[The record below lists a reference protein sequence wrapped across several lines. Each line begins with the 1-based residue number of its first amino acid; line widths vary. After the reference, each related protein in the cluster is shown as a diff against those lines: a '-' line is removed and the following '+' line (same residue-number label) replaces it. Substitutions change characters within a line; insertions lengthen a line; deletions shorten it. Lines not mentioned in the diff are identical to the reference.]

1 MFNKTDIK
9 RNHRFS
15 CIHAFELSIEARG
28 AERKAKRERKWI
40 FGIQRVKIR
49 ALVRSSK

>member
-1 MFNKTDIK
+1 VFNKTDIK
-9 RNHRFS
+9 RNHHFS